1 MLPGSLHPSEHSS
14 RAAGVAPSHE
24 PCQETR
30 QLWKHRVVLGPSRSR
45 DHGTGAGQAP
55 QAAGGA
61 SCCFLRRSQGSGAA
75 TAPFR
80 PHHPTEPRRICLC
93 RHPPVLLGTGLAAG
107 FRAEL
112 PLSHPCT
119 GAAAVPAGTG
129 GPEEDVP
136 HQQTPYK
143 IRKGRRTSQAS
154 TSHPKGGTWGSATAI
169 SPVQVG
175 TELILPFLSREWAPA
190 YLPGSW
196 KEHSQELQFSI
207 LTSITVP
214 GMCSLVTPGFQPS
227 VGAELMIPFLVCH
240 IVVTGGSVRAL
251 NLIKYTVHFLK
262 CVLEV

>member
-1 MLPGSLHPSEHSS
+1 MSPTNKPLIKSGRGGEPARPAHLTQRGAPG
-14 RAAGVAPSHE
+14 
-24 PCQETR
+24 
-30 QLWKHRVVLGPSRSR
+30 
-45 DHGTGAGQAP
+45 
-55 QAAGGA
+55 
-61 SCCFLRRSQGSGAA
+61 
-75 TAPFR
+75 
-80 PHHPTEPRRICLC
+80 
-93 RHPPVLLGTGLAAG
+93 
-107 FRAEL
+107 
-112 PLSHPCT
+112 
-119 GAAAVPAGTG
+119 
-129 GPEEDVP
+129 
-136 HQQTPYK
+136 
-143 IRKGRRTSQAS
+143 
-154 TSHPKGGTWGSATAI
+154 GSATAI